1 MDYKLVDVSV
11 PGVKKKKKKV
21 LDRASL
27 FLPSFGSSSTN
38 YFSGC
43 RYAYKCSVLRKASQ
57 VIETASEAY
66 RWSRHCSMKSVL

>member
-11 PGVKKKKKKV
+11 QGVKTKQKKEV
-21 LDRASL
+21 LDCASL

-57 VIETASEAY
+57 VIETALEVY
-66 RWSRHCSMKSVL
+66 RRPGIVQ